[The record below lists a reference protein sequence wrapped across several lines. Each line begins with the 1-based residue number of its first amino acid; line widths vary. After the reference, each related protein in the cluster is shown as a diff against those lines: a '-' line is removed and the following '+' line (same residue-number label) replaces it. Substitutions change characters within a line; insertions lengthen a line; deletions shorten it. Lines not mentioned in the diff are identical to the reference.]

1 MILKIILLF
10 LTILI
15 LGILSCFVFFVL
27 GPSIESKNGI
37 FDNLIINLKEK
48 IFYKA
53 EHKEKL
59 KISNQKA
66 WVLNQKQIDIHSQAI
81 DFDVMHTCKM
91 LKSLYFTDKSY
102 KYVCIAQGDCVKV
115 CEQKAIS
122 ICDGVAV
129 INQMCCG
136 CGKCLK
142 ICPQNIIKLIPPYT
156 ENLLDIPDLDPEIE
170 ELCKRDILE
179 KNVEWKPKKYF
190 KLWAYC
196 YKIVNI
202 FRNS

>member
-10 LTILI
+10 LSILI
-15 LGILSCFVFFVL
+15 LGILICFVFFVL

-37 FDNLIINLKEK
+37 YDNLIINLKEK

-53 EHKEKL
+53 EQKEET

-66 WVLNQKQIDIHSQAI
+66 WVLVQKSIDIHSQAI
-81 DFDVMHTCKM
+81 DFDIMHTCKM

-102 KYVCIAQGDCVKV
+102 KYICIGQGDCVKV

-156 ENLLDIPDLDPEIE
+156 ENLLDIPGLDPEVE
-170 ELCKRDILE
+170 ELCKHNIIE

>member
-1 MILKIILLF
+1 MILKIVLLF
-10 LTILI
+10 LCVLI
-15 LGILSCFVFFVL
+15 LGLLISFVFFVL

-37 FDNLIINLKEK
+37 YDNLIINLKEK

-53 EHKEKL
+53 EQKEAA
-59 KISNQKA
+59 KITERKA
-66 WVLNQKQIDIHSQAI
+66 YVLEQNSIDIHKQAI
-81 DFDVMHTCKM
+81 DFDYMHTCKM

-102 KYVCIAQGDCVKV
+102 KYVCIGQGDCVKV

-122 ICDGVAV
+122 IENGRAV

-136 CGKCLK
+136 CGKCIN
-142 ICPQNIIKLIPPYT
+142 ICPQNIIKMLPPST
-156 ENLLDIPDLDPEIE
+156 KNLLDVYDLEAE
-170 ELCKRDILE
+170 VLELCNKGSLE